1 VAPPLLTGAVNVT
14 VAVVSP
20 VAVATP
26 IVGAPGTVGGS
37 VKVNPPEIDTPE
49 IVISAIIYYPLH
61 YLSKNKKGSVE
72 PFYRASKI
80 FMYRNLRLQ
89 DHI

>member
-37 VKVNPPEIDTPE
+37 VIVNPPEIDTPE
-49 IVISAIIYYPLH
+49 IVISAIINYPLH
-61 YLSKNKKGSVE
+61 YLSKNKIGSVE
-72 PFYRASKI
+72 PILCKNYIILFFLFFS
-80 FMYRNLRLQ
+80 
-89 DHI
+89 